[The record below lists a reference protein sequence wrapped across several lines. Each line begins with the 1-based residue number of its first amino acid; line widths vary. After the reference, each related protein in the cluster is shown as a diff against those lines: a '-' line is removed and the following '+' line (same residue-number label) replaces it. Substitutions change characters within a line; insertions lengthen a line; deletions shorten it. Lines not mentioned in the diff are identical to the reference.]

1 MTSVNRVRLGNRGSP
16 SASGHPG
23 AAGMGSFSQFWRI
36 ALGRVCK
43 VCLGEIA
50 WLMGMFR
57 VSVFGGGGDGVGM
70 GCWGVGSGQEGGF
83 VFRVIFAPGVSLF
96 FGVLVGYL
104 NLGWLMLSF
113 FVFFFFSCVGAEPP
127 PGGDNAVGGVL
138 AGVFAKSGKVCF
150 FFSCEHL
157 GPASGENA
165 VGLSFKKRK
174 VHFN

>member
-57 VSVFGGGGDGVGM
+57 VSVFGGRGGMVSG
-70 GCWGVGSGQEGGF
+70 WGVG
-83 VFRVIFAPGVSLF
+83 
-96 FGVLVGYL
+96 VLVRGRREDSCFESYSLRAYL
-104 NLGWLMLSF
+104 YSLGF
-113 FVFFFFSCVGAEPP
+113 
-127 PGGDNAVGGVL
+127 
-138 AGVFAKSGKVCF
+138 
-150 FFSCEHL
+150 
-157 GPASGENA
+157 
-165 VGLSFKKRK
+165 
-174 VHFN
+174 

>member
-1 MTSVNRVRLGNRGSP
+1 MTSVNRVRLGNRGRPRPAGTQGPPGWALSH
-16 SASGHPG
+16 SSGELLWGGFARYVWVRLHG
-23 AAGMGSFSQFWRI
+23 LWG
-36 ALGRVCK
+36 
-43 VCLGEIA
+43 CLG
-50 WLMGMFR
+50 FR
-57 VSVFGGGGDGVGM
+57 CLGGGGGVGM

-150 FFSCEHL
+150 FFLCEHL